1 MCDILIDIEKL
12 NIANL
17 KTTEDNETYE
27 DIANL
32 KTTEDNETYMKMMEM
47 IGICRIKI

>member
-32 KTTEDNETYMKMMEM
+32 KLPKIMKLIMKMMEM
-47 IGICRIKI
+47 IWYM